1 VSRAI
6 QVILDQTRL
15 LGRQYDADINQQRRT
30 TPRLLDLTAFSV
42 VKLKL
47 THYALKLTSWE
58 WSATKQLADDIEDGK
73 EEEFQ
78 LDPDV
83 GFSFGCELP
92 ARFNLPCRHWMYS
105 SVVEECPLPLSL
117 FHPQW
122 LFDGPAVLHG
132 CWVMTWDPELDIP
145 ALGPS
150 LTDRHAGDR
159 YAARGLQRAEAAALS
174 VLGKL
179 KSLPPGMAE
188 SFAESFAKGI
198 DSLLVQQNKKL
209 ASRKEFPPTLPE
221 PLVEE
226 TPLIYKKRKREQC

>member
-1 VSRAI
+1 MSKLSTRSKKRFKGRSVYICTISVSAELIVTLSLSSSRDALFI
-6 QVILDQTRL
+6 PSQRL

-83 GFSFGCELP
+83 GCSFGCELP

-105 SVVEECPLPLSL
+105 SVVE
-117 FHPQW
+117 
-122 LFDGPAVLHG
+122 
-132 CWVMTWDPELDIP
+132 
-145 ALGPS
+145 
-150 LTDRHAGDR
+150 
-159 YAARGLQRAEAAALS
+159 
-174 VLGKL
+174 
-179 KSLPPGMAE
+179 
-188 SFAESFAKGI
+188 
-198 DSLLVQQNKKL
+198 
-209 ASRKEFPPTLPE
+209 
-221 PLVEE
+221 
-226 TPLIYKKRKREQC
+226 